1 MMVVDAE
8 TEQETNAEN
17 DRREIEEVLDNIF
30 PEAEE
35 EEPLRVSPTYPSF
48 PEVQEQ
54 VPAQEEGSRSREGN
68 TKIMEMLKEMKRE
81 LEERELEW
89 ERQQQIKEE
98 FMEAAARSKEQIWE
112 ENWRI
117 REEEHKEELKKQ
129 EEKMVEKMKTSM
141 QAFYNNQFKRD
152 ADLLN
157 ILKQKET

>member
-1 MMVVDAE
+1 MTKGPKGKRQKELMVVDAE

-17 DRREIEEVLDNIF
+17 DRREIEKVLDSIF

-54 VPAQEEGSRSREGN
+54 VPAQAERSRSREGN
-68 TKIMEMLKEMKRE
+68 TEIMEMLREMKIE
-81 LEERELEW
+81 MEERELKW

-98 FMEAAARSKEQIWE
+98 FMEAATRRKEQIWE

-129 EEKMVEKMKTSM
+129 EEKMMEKMKTSM
-141 QAFYNNQFKRD
+141 
-152 ADLLN
+152 
-157 ILKQKET
+157 